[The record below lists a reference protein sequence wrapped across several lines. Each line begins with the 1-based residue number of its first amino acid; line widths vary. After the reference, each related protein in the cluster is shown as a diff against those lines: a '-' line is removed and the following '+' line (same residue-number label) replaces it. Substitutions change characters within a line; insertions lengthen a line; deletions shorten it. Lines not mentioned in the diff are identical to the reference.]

1 MIVRVLFSIIF
12 IGLILALAYCA
23 RNAMRSRKAIGK
35 SVHFLLIGL
44 IPPVIG
50 NLIIISSTHLTGA
63 VIGCYIYFLGMD
75 LAVYA
80 LLRFSFDYCSISWPN
95 RFLRLLVDAFLIVD
109 AVQLLLNPVFHH
121 AFGNEMLL
129 VYGAA
134 YYRLVPYLGQTFH
147 RVVDYGIFAAT
158 IVLFTVKMIRSPR
171 INSER
176 YSVILAAMIFTGLW
190 QTFYIFSRTP
200 IDRSMIGFGV
210 FGLLVYYLALYYR
223 PMRLLDRM
231 LANIAS
237 EMPEALFF
245 FDVGDQCIWANK
257 PALSLAGVDTQDYDL
272 AAERLYALLGDC
284 GKGRGSWSSQ
294 EEVGSGESA
303 KSYFV
308 ERRPVTDDNGRPIGS
323 FLSIRDNTS
332 EQRLLQREMYNA
344 THDSLTGLYNR
355 AGYDLFISGAE
366 LASTCM
372 VLIDAD
378 HFKEINDGYGHEV
391 GDRVLQKIANAI
403 RTHFRADDFACRFG
417 GDEFVVLMVHA
428 DESGRSQVR
437 TRFAQING
445 ELADTSD
452 GLPAISISA
461 GIAHGA
467 GVPDAAALFDRAD
480 QALYRSKR
488 DGRCRFTFYAD
499 QPEG

>member
-1 MIVRVLFSIIF
+1 MIRILFSIIF
-12 IGLILALAYCA
+12 VGLILALGWCA
-23 RNAMRSRKAIGK
+23 RSAMHSHKAIGK
-35 SVHFLLIGL
+35 SVAQLLIGL

-50 NLIIISSTHLTGA
+50 NLIILCSTHRAGA

-75 LAVYA
+75 LAVYT
-80 LLRFSFDYCSISWPN
+80 LLRFTFDYCAISWPN
-95 RFLRLLVDAFLIVD
+95 RFLRLLVNAFLIVD
-109 AVQLLLNPVFHH
+109 VVQLLLNPVFHH

-147 RVVDYGIFAAT
+147 RVVDYGVFFAT
-158 IVLFTVKMIRSPR
+158 IVIFTVKTIRSPR

-200 IDRSMIGFGV
+200 IDRSMVGFGV

-223 PMRLLDRM
+223 PLRLLDRM
-231 LANIAS
+231 LATIAS

-245 FDVGDQCIWANK
+245 FDVNDQCIWANK
-257 PALSLAGVDTQDYDL
+257 PALSLAGVESLDFDL
-272 AAERLYALLGDC
+272 AAERLHALMGDC
-284 GKGRGSWSSQ
+284 GRDCETWSAQ
-294 EEVGSGESA
+294 REVGSGDAA
-303 KSYFV
+303 KSYYV
-308 ERRPVTDDNGRPIGS
+308 ERHPVTDDNDRLIGS

-378 HFKEINDGYGHEV
+378 HFKEINDSYGHEV
-391 GDRVLQKIANAI
+391 GDRVLQKIAQAI
-403 RTHFRADDFACRFG
+403 RSHFRADDFACRFG

-428 DESGRSQVR
+428 DESGRGQVQ

-445 ELADTSD
+445 ELTDTSD
-452 GLPAISISA
+452 GLPVISVSA

-467 GVPDAAALFDRAD
+467 GVSDAAALFEHAD
-480 QALYRSKR
+480 QALYQSKR
-488 DGRCRFTFYAD
+488 NGRCRFTFYTE